1 MNGSSWSCMQ
11 EVVHW
16 VPYFLSLIC
25 ATIYSL
31 GIMLEVCAK
40 LCTQEMN
47 TVGQCRL
54 QGSVTLF
61 LWCLSVLTSKAIAF
75 AGVMV

>member
-1 MNGSSWSCMQ
+1 MQ

-47 TVGQCRL
+47 TVGQCRCKVVL
-54 QGSVTLF
+54 LCSYGVYLF
-61 LWCLSVLTSKAIAF
+61 
-75 AGVMV
+75 